1 VLSLAGVFD
10 LVSFACPGGNCNIQY
25 LSLSRGMLS
34 VEKCAIWFEGE
45 NRL

>member
-1 VLSLAGVFD
+1 
-10 LVSFACPGGNCNIQY
+10 
-25 LSLSRGMLS
+25 MLS